1 MALPAPG
8 PPAQLGLDV
17 PYRSP
22 AIFVPTASNLGAAI
36 ICPNSSTAS
45 LVQPQRP
52 PASSTQLLYRRRSP
66 PYLLQRH
73 TPLLLRPAPASL
85 APLPL
90 RRRSRDR
97 LPSSGMWPCQR
108 QDRLLSWASMCRTDR
123 LQSSSRR
130 PATSALQSSAPI
142 AVPCLVQPQRPPAS
156 STQLLYRRRI
166 PPYLLQRHTPLLLR
180 PAPASLAPLPLRRR
194 SRDRLPSSGMWPC
207 QRQDRLLSW
216 ASMCRTDRLQS
227 SSRRPAT
234 SVFGQL
240 CRCPRAIICPNSST
254 VPRL

>member
-1 MALPAPG
+1 MPYRSPAIFVPTASNLGAAIICPNSSTASLGQPQRPPASSTQLLYRRRSPPYLPQRHTPLLLRPAPASLAPLPLRCRSRDRLPSSGMACG
-8 PPAQLGLDV
+8 PASARTACSVGPRCDV

-66 PYLLQRH
+66 PYLPQRH

-90 RRRSRDR
+90 CCRSRDR

-142 AVPCLVQPQRPPAS
+142 AVP
-156 STQLLYRRRI
+156 
-166 PPYLLQRHTPLLLR
+166 HH
-180 PAPASLAPLPLRRR
+180 
-194 SRDRLPSSGMWPC
+194 
-207 QRQDRLLSW
+207 
-216 ASMCRTDRLQS
+216 
-227 SSRRPAT
+227 
-234 SVFGQL
+234 
-240 CRCPRAIICPNSST
+240 
-254 VPRL
+254 

>member
-1 MALPAPG
+1 MQP
-8 PPAQLGLDV
+8 
-17 PYRSP
+17 
-22 AIFVPTASNLGAAI
+22 NAAK
-36 ICPNSSTAS
+36 CSTAS

-142 AVPCLVQPQRPPAS
+142 AVPHLQCSRSVRLRPRRSCCIAGGSLPIYCSGTRRSCCDQHLRPSRRYRCAAGAATACPLAACGPAS
-156 STQLLYRRRI
+156 ARTACSVGPRCAVPI
-166 PPYLLQRHTPLLLR
+166 ACNLR
-180 PAPASLAPLPLRRR
+180 PDGQQPRRCNHLP
-194 SRDRLPSSGMWPC
+194 
-207 QRQDRLLSW
+207 Q
-216 ASMCRTDRLQS
+216 
-227 SSRRPAT
+227 
-234 SVFGQL
+234 
-240 CRCPRAIICPNSST
+240 
-254 VPRL
+254 

>member
-45 LVQPQRP
+45 
-52 PASSTQLLYRRRSP
+52 
-66 PYLLQRH
+66 
-73 TPLLLRPAPASL
+73 
-85 APLPL
+85 
-90 RRRSRDR
+90 
-97 LPSSGMWPCQR
+97 
-108 QDRLLSWASMCRTDR
+108 
-123 LQSSSRR
+123 
-130 PATSALQSSAPI
+130 
-142 AVPCLVQPQRPPAS
+142 LVQPQRPPAS

-234 SVFGQL
+234 SALQSSAPIAVPCLYSAAAASACVLDAAAVSACVLDAGGALPIYCSCTRRSCCDQHLRPSRRYRCAAGAATACPLAACGPASARTACSVGPRCAVPIACNLRPDGQQPR
-240 CRCPRAIICPNSST
+240 RCNHLPQ
-254 VPRL
+254 

>member
-1 MALPAPG
+1 MRPSRQATSALQSSAPIAPPPPLQRHTPLLLRPARPSRRYRCAPEPRPLRSCCIAGGACPIHCSGTAQHLRPSRRYRCAAGAATACPLAAWHAALPAPG

-90 RRRSRDR
+90 RCRSRDR
-97 LPSSGMWPCQR
+97 LPSSGMACG
-108 QDRLLSWASMCRTDR
+108 
-123 LQSSSRR
+123 
-130 PATSALQSSAPI
+130 
-142 AVPCLVQPQRPPAS
+142 PAS
-156 STQLLYRRRI
+156 
-166 PPYLLQRHTPLLLR
+166 
-180 PAPASLAPLPLRRR
+180 A
-194 SRDRLPSSGMWPC
+194 
-207 QRQDRLLSW
+207 
-216 ASMCRTDRLQS
+216 RT
-227 SSRRPAT
+227 AC
-234 SVFGQL
+234 SVG
-240 CRCPRAIICPNSST
+240 P
-254 VPRL
+254 

>member
-52 PASSTQLLYRRRSP
+52 PASSTQLLYRRRIPPYLLQRHTPLLLRPAPASLAPLPLRRRSRDRLPSSGMVALPAPGPPAQLGLDVPYRSPAIFVPTASNLGAAIICPNSSTVSLVQPQRPPASSTQLLYRRRSP

-97 LPSSGMWPCQR
+97 LPSSGMVWPCQR

-142 AVPCLVQPQRPPAS
+142 AVP
-156 STQLLYRRRI
+156 
-166 PPYLLQRHTPLLLR
+166 
-180 PAPASLAPLPLRRR
+180 
-194 SRDRLPSSGMWPC
+194 RL
-207 QRQDRLLSW
+207 
-216 ASMCRTDRLQS
+216 
-227 SSRRPAT
+227 
-234 SVFGQL
+234 
-240 CRCPRAIICPNSST
+240 
-254 VPRL
+254 

>member
-1 MALPAPG
+1 MPYRSPAIFVPTASNLGAAIICPNSSTASLGQPQRPPASSTQLLYRRRSPPYLPQRHTPLLLRPAPASLAPLPLRCRSRDRLPSSGMACALPAPG

-45 LVQPQRP
+45 LGQPQRP

-90 RRRSRDR
+90 RCRSRDR
-97 LPSSGMWPCQR
+97 LPSSGMACGP
-108 QDRLLSWASMCRTDR
+108 ASARTACSVGPR
-123 LQSSSRR
+123 C
-130 PATSALQSSAPI
+130 AVPI
-142 AVPCLVQPQRPPAS
+142 ACN
-156 STQLLYRRRI
+156 
-166 PPYLLQRHTPLLLR
+166 LR
-180 PAPASLAPLPLRRR
+180 PDGQQPRRCNHLP
-194 SRDRLPSSGMWPC
+194 
-207 QRQDRLLSW
+207 Q
-216 ASMCRTDRLQS
+216 
-227 SSRRPAT
+227 
-234 SVFGQL
+234 
-240 CRCPRAIICPNSST
+240 
-254 VPRL
+254 